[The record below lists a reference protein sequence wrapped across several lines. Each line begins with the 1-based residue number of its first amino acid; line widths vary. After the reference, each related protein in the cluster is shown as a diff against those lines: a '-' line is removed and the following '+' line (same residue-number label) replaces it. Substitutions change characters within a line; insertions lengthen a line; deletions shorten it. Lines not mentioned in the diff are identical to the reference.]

1 MTFPSIPFLLVRGV
15 LRAHWCCGRSAEQL
29 CLLKPYQHRKPTCDF
44 SFMNVNFTSWCGH
57 GACSTSNIGPIT
69 VLENFY
75 FEAEGMGGVA
85 PAVICVAAHSSKL
98 FCLGWWCNFTFF
110 RVRPCHLE
118 QSRRLSLTLRI
129 ATPTWKKPMLNID
142 VMVVKRAHK
151 SLHNIVIFF
160 SFFLSFSHVNEYPC
174 IFKCEIYCRGILN
187 FNCDAF
193 NRTLCALIT

>member
-85 PAVICVAAHSSKL
+85 PAVICVTAHLSKL
-98 FCLGWWCNFTFF
+98 FCLGLWCNFTFS
-110 RVRPCHLE
+110 RP
-118 QSRRLSLTLRI
+118 
-129 ATPTWKKPMLNID
+129 A
-142 VMVVKRAHK
+142 
-151 SLHNIVIFF
+151 
-160 SFFLSFSHVNEYPC
+160 LSFGAIQEAQSDSSNSHSHLKNP
-174 IFKCEIYCRGILN
+174 FK
-187 FNCDAF
+187 
-193 NRTLCALIT
+193 TLM